1 MQRLDIAHTLDCIEE
16 IAAYWVMIV
25 RGFRWAAGAC
35 QVLFECA
42 LNPVQFNTKLTAASY
57 LFFRQPWGFTV
68 SRSSRYTGTTQCCT
82 GEISV
87 RELLLVDDQSADLKN
102 ATEVAEALGFE
113 KIHTRNSIHAA
124 RTLLEEGLAGNG
136 SLPDGIVLDLDLGMD
151 SGFEL
156 LRMWHGTPRLAAIPI
171 LVWSVLDQQKE
182 MCELFKVTCFV
193 SKWEGMGAFREKL
206 SQLIPPSQ

>member
-1 MQRLDIAHTLDCIEE
+1 M
-16 IAAYWVMIV
+16 
-25 RGFRWAAGAC
+25 
-35 QVLFECA
+35 
-42 LNPVQFNTKLTAASY
+42 
-57 LFFRQPWGFTV
+57 
-68 SRSSRYTGTTQCCT
+68 
-82 GEISV
+82 
-87 RELLLVDDQSADLKN
+87 RELLLIDDQSVDLKK

-113 KIHTRNSIHAA
+113 KIHTRNSVHAA
-124 RTLLEEGLAGNG
+124 RTLLEEGLAGKG

-182 MCELFKVTCFV
+182 MCELFKVTSFV

-206 SQLIPPSQ
+206 SQLIPPS